1 MKALVLGAG
10 GMLGRAVVREGR
22 RAGHEIAGFARGDL
36 DVTDTEAVARAVA
49 AAEPEVVVN
58 CAAFTDVDG
67 AEAELEA
74 ALRVNRDGAGAA
86 AAAAD
91 RVGAAILYPSTDYV
105 FDGRKREPYVES
117 DEPAPLSSYGRSKLA
132 GERAT
137 AEANPRHFVVR
148 TSWLFGLGGRN
159 FVETML
165 GLAGR
170 GRSVQVVDDQVGS
183 PTFCGHLATGLI
195 RLVHESGYGIHHAT
209 ADGAC
214 SWFELAREVFALAGL
229 QCDLSPCSTAEIPR
243 PAPRPA
249 YSVLRSERARAIR
262 LPHWRDGVAAYLAE
276 RERAVE
282 GVRR

>member
-22 RAGHEIAGFARGDL
+22 RAGREIAGLTRADL
-36 DVTDTEAVARAVA
+36 DVTDSEAVTLAVA
-49 AAEPEVVVN
+49 AAEPDLVVN

-67 AEAELEA
+67 AEVEAEA
-74 ALRVNRDGAGAA
+74 ALRVNRDGAAA
-86 AAAAD
+86 AAAAAE
-91 RVGAAILYPSTDYV
+91 RAGAAIVYPSTDYV
-105 FDGRKREPYVES
+105 FDGRKRDPYVES

-137 AEANPRHFVVR
+137 AEANPRHFVLR

-165 GLAGR
+165 GLAAR
-170 GRSVQVVDDQVGS
+170 GQSVRVVDDQVGS
-183 PTFCGHLATGLI
+183 PTFCGHLAAGLL
-195 RLVHESGYGIHHAT
+195 RLAEHASPGVHHAT

-214 SWFELAREVFALAGL
+214 SWFELGREVFATAAVA
-229 QCDLSPCSTAEIPR
+229 CDLSPCSTAEMPR

-249 YSVLRSERARAIR
+249 YSVLRSERADAIR
-262 LPHWRDGVAAYLAE
+262 LPHWRDGLAAYLAE
-276 RERAVE
+276 REPAVE
-282 GVRR
+282 GAR